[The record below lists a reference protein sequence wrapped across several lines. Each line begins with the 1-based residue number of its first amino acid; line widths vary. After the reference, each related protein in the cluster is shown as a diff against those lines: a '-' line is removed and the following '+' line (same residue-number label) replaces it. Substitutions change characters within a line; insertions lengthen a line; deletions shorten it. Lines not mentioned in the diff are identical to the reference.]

1 MVSDQ
6 EIKHI
11 LQHTRTI
18 AVVGASNNPERAS
31 YQVMMALAA
40 RGYDVIA
47 VNPGLAGKI
56 IEHIPVV
63 SSLKDIDQPIDMV
76 DIFRN
81 SAAAGE
87 VVEDALALPVLPK
100 TIWMQLG
107 VIHEPAAMKA
117 RQRGVSVVMDRCPK
131 IELARL
137 GIHGPERDR
146 S

>member
-1 MVSDQ
+1 MVTDQ
-6 EIKHI
+6 EIRRI
-11 LQHTRTI
+11 LQDTRTI
-18 AVVGASNNPERAS
+18 AVVGASNKPERAS
-31 YQVMMALAA
+31 FQVMMALAA
-40 RGYDVIA
+40 RGYHIFA
-47 VNPGLAGKI
+47 VNPALGGKY

-63 SSLKDIDQPIDMV
+63 STLNDIDQPIDIV

-81 SAAAGE
+81 SEAAQE